1 MRKALYARGVGII
14 PGVAPDHLAQAVAD
28 VMADAQRDLEELVR
42 IPSIA
47 FAGFPREPLNEA
59 AEAVV
64 SILRE
69 AGLGRAQALDVA
81 DGAPLVVAD
90 APGPPGAP
98 TVLLYAHYD
107 VQPSGPE
114 EAWSSPPF
122 EPVVRNGRLYGRGAA
137 DDKSGVIMHAA
148 ALRALGGK
156 ADVGLKVVV
165 EGDEEIGSAALAAVV
180 AEQPDRFDAD
190 VVVVADS
197 GNWRLGEPTLTT
209 SLRGLAACHVEV
221 RTLERSVHSGMF
233 GGPAPDAL
241 LALIRMVDT
250 LHDDRG
256 NVAVEGL
263 RGVPWTGL
271 EQEEAVYRA
280 AATLL
285 PGSELIGDGTLAE
298 RLLTRPAI
306 TVIGLDAPPVDGA
319 QNALVP
325 SARALIS
332 ARIAPGE
339 DEHDART
346 ALERHLRAAAPW
358 GAEVTVSPYVSA
370 GGFLARSDGPG
381 YAAAATAMEEA
392 YGQPPVQMGSGGS
405 IPLIT
410 MLTRAMPRAEILI
423 WGAEDPS
430 ANIHSADESVDLT
443 ELERATHAEAA
454 FLRAL
459 GA

>member
-1 MRKALYARGVGII
+1 MAAD
-14 PGVAPDHLAQAVAD
+14 PLAQAVAG
-28 VMADAQRDLEELVR
+28 VMPEALRDLERLVR

-47 FAGFPREPLNEA
+47 FAGFPREPLHEA
-59 AEAVV
+59 AESVV
-64 SILRE
+64 AILRD
-69 AGLGRAQALDVA
+69 AGLDGAESIEVPH
-81 DGAPLVVAD
+81 GAPLVVAD
-90 APGPPGAP
+90 IPGPPGAP

-122 EPVVRNGRLYGRGAA
+122 EPLQRNGRLYGRGAA

-148 ALRALGGK
+148 ALRAIEGR

-180 AEQPDRFDAD
+180 AEQPDRFAAD
-190 VVVVADS
+190 VIVVADG

-221 RTLERSVHSGMF
+221 RTLARPVHSGMF

-241 LALIRMVDT
+241 LALIRMLDS
-250 LHDDRG
+250 LHDERG
-256 NVAVEGL
+256 SVAVDGL
-263 RGVPWTGL
+263 SGVPWQGL
-271 EQEEAVYRA
+271 EQDEAAYRE
-280 AATLL
+280 AATIL

-325 SARALIS
+325 TARALIS
-332 ARIAPGE
+332 ARLAPDA
-339 DEHDART
+339 DEEQARA

-358 GAEVTVSPYVSA
+358 GAEVAVSPYVTA
-370 GGFLARSDGPG
+370 GGFLARSDGRG
-381 YAAAATAMEEA
+381 YAAARAALEEA
-392 YGQPPVQMGSGGS
+392 YGKPPVQMGSGGS

-410 MLTRAMPRAEILI
+410 MLTRAMPNAEIII
-423 WGAEDPS
+423 WGAEDPG
-430 ANIHSADESVDLT
+430 ANIHSADESVDLS

-454 FLRAL
+454 FLHSL

>member
-1 MRKALYARGVGII
+1 M
-14 PGVAPDHLAQAVAD
+14 P
-28 VMADAQRDLEELVR
+28 DAQRDLERLVR

-47 FAGFPREPLNEA
+47 FVGFPREPLDEA
-59 AEAVV
+59 AETVV
-64 SILRE
+64 AILRE
-69 AGLGRAQALDVA
+69 AGLDGAEAIEVPS
-81 DGAPLVVAD
+81 GAPLVVAE

-122 EPVVRNGRLYGRGAA
+122 EPVRRDGRLYGRGAA

-148 ALRALGGK
+148 ALRALGGS
-156 ADVGLKVVV
+156 AGVALKVVV

-180 AEQPDRFDAD
+180 AEQPDRFAAD

-209 SLRGLAACHVEV
+209 SLRGLAACRVEV
-221 RTLERSVHSGMF
+221 RTLERPVHSGMF

-241 LALIRMVDT
+241 LALIRMLDT
-250 LHDDRG
+250 LHDERG
-256 NVAVEGL
+256 NVAVDGL
-263 RGVPWTGL
+263 RGVPWQGL
-271 EQEEAVYRA
+271 EQDEAAYRE

-285 PGSELIGDGTLAE
+285 PGSQLIGDGPLAE

-325 SARALIS
+325 SARALVS
-332 ARIAPGE
+332 ARLAPGE
-339 DEHDART
+339 DEETARA

-381 YAAAATAMEEA
+381 YAAAATALEEA
-392 YGQPPVQMGSGGS
+392 YGKPPVQMGSGGS

-410 MLTRAMPRAEILI
+410 MLTRAMPQAEIII
-423 WGAEDPS
+423 WGAEDPG
-430 ANIHSADESVDLT
+430 ANIHSADESVDLA
-443 ELERATHAEAA
+443 ELERAVHAEAA

-459 GA
+459 GT